1 MKWEYEIMEV
11 EAERINILTEFRLGT
26 DLLDTSWM

>member
-1 MKWEYEIMEV
+1 MKCEYEIMEV

-26 DLLDTSWM
+26 DLLDTSWI